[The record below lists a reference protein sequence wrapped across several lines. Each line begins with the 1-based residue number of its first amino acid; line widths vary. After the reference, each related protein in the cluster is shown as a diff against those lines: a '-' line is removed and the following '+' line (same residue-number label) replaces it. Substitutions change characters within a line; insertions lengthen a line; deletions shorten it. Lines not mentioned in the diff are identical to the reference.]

1 MNAVGQPISRIDGRL
16 KVTGSARYTAD
27 IPLEA
32 IVHAAIVYST
42 IANGRIV
49 SIDTAAAENAPGVLA
64 VLTHKNMPRMNQ
76 QSWSHLRP
84 QGQTYLPLQDDQIH
98 YAGQPVA
105 LVVAATLDQATY
117 AGTLIKVAY
126 EAHPPVVF
134 DLRTASEDAVEP
146 SQRMW
151 PLSSSVGDADKAIAG
166 AAVKIEQTYTMSDR
180 HHNPMEPHVTLAVW
194 DGDDSLTLYDS
205 TQMVVGTKK
214 LVSLVLGI
222 PEEKI
227 NVVCEFL
234 GGGFGG
240 KSWSWPHTLLAAL
253 AAKVVNRPVR
263 LQLSRAQMY
272 SMVGHQAGTV
282 QTIAL
287 GANSDGNLSGI
298 RHDSINPT
306 SVFDDYVEYA
316 AMASRHLWRAS
327 GGIATSHRV
336 VHVNRNSPVVLRA
349 PMEAQ
354 GHFALECAM
363 DELAYATGIDPVEL
377 RLRNDTDTDPYSGR
391 PFSTRAL
398 RECLTKG
405 AARFGWDRRT
415 PEPRSMRDGRY
426 LIGQGM
432 AAAIYTHWRWPGK
445 ARVTINGDG
454 SALVEAAAHD
464 IGTGTYT
471 VMAQVAADVLGL
483 APDKVTVRLGDTR
496 LPESHPA
503 IGSATVSNATA
514 AVMLAARAA
523 REKAIALT
531 LTDRDAPFAGAAPD
545 DVIVADG
552 RLALAK
558 TNLNVTY
565 AELLARNGL
574 SSLVGEGDYAP
585 VEEVNGPKAIF
596 SFSAVFAEVRVDA
609 DLGLVRLN
617 RFVGAYDAG
626 RIINPK
632 TARSQAIGGI
642 IWGVGQALLEQSETD
657 PASGQFINRN
667 YSGYLVPTNADIP
680 ELDVL
685 FVGGFDEEASPLGH
699 QGPWRVDGGIGSAG
713 DCQRSVSRDRQAHT
727 RPADHNRKAVL
738 TRNCDGR
745 FNSYRRHCNAV
756 SPVLRRRSTACTIK
770 KRS

>member
-1 MNAVGQPISRIDGRL
+1 MNAVGQPISRVDGRL
-16 KVTGSARYTAD
+16 KVAGGARYTAD
-27 IPLEA
+27 IPLGGVA
-32 IVHAAIVYST
+32 HAAIAYST
-42 IANGRIV
+42 IANGRTV
-49 SIDTAAAENAPGVLA
+49 SIDTAAAEKAPGVLV
-64 VLTHKNMPRMNQ
+64 VLTHKSMPRMNPLP
-76 QSWSHLRP
+76 WSHLRP

-98 YAGQPVA
+98 YAGQPIA

-117 AGTLIKVAY
+117 AGTLIKAAY
-126 EAHPPVVF
+126 ETHSPAVF
-134 DLRTASEDAVEP
+134 DPRTAKEDAVEP
-146 SQRMW
+146 PQRMW
-151 PLSSSVGDADKAIAG
+151 PLSSLVGDADKAIRD
-166 AAVKIEQTYTMSDR
+166 AAVKIERTYTMPDR
-180 HHNPMEPHVTLAVW
+180 HHNPMEPHATLAVW
-194 DGDDSLTLYDS
+194 EDPGTLTLYDS
-205 TQMVVGTKK
+205 TQMVVGTRK
-214 LVSLVLGI
+214 LTSLVLGV

-263 LQLSRAQMY
+263 LQLTRAQMY
-272 SMVGHQAGTV
+272 SMVGHQAATV

-287 GANSDGNLSGI
+287 GADRDGRLSGI
-298 RHDSINPT
+298 RHDSVNPT

-316 AMASRHLWRAS
+316 ALASRHLWRAG
-327 GGIATSHRV
+327 GGISTSHRV

-354 GHFALECAM
+354 GHFALESAM
-363 DELAYATGIDPVEL
+363 DELAYATGVDPVEL

-405 AARFGWDRRT
+405 AARFGWDKRK
-415 PEPRSMRDGRY
+415 PEPRSMRDGRD
-426 LIGQGM
+426 LIGQGV
-432 AAAIYTHWRWPGK
+432 AAAIFTHWRWPGK
-445 ARVTINGDG
+445 ARVTLNGDG

-471 VMAQVAADVLGL
+471 VMTQVAADALGL
-483 APDKVTVRLGDTR
+483 APDRVTVRLGDTR

-503 IGSATVSNATA
+503 IGSSTAANATA
-514 AVMLAARAA
+514 AVLLAARAA
-523 REKAIALT
+523 REKAVELALT
-531 LTDRDAPFAGAAPD
+531 GRDARFAGAAPE
-545 DVIVADG
+545 DVVVADG
-552 RLALAK
+552 RLTLAK
-558 TNLNVTY
+558 TNLNITY
-565 AELLARNGL
+565 AQLLACNGL
-574 SSLVGEGDYAP
+574 SSLAGDGDYAP
-585 VEEVNGPKAIF
+585 VEEVSGPKAIF
-596 SFSAVFAEVRVDA
+596 SFSAVFAEVRVDP

-657 PASGQFINRN
+657 PSSGQFINRN

-685 FVGGFDEEASPLGH
+685 FVGGFDEEASPLGAK
-699 QGPWRVDGGIGSAG
+699 GLGELTAV
-713 DCQRSVSRDRQAHT
+713 SVA
-727 RPADHNRKAVL
+727 PAI
-738 TRNCDGR
+738 T
-745 FNSYRRHCNAV
+745 NAV
-756 SPVLRRRSTACTIK
+756 YHAAGKRIRDLPVTVEKLL
-770 KRS
+770 

>member
-1 MNAVGQPISRIDGRL
+1 MNAVGQPVSRIDGRL

-27 IPLEA
+27 IPLESL
-32 IVHAAIVYST
+32 VHGAIVYST

-49 SIDTAAAENAPGVLA
+49 SIDAAAAQSAPGVLA
-64 VLTHKNMPRMNQ
+64 VLTHKNMPPMNQ

-84 QGQTYLPLQDDQIH
+84 QGQTYLPLQDDRVH

-117 AGTLIKVAY
+117 AGTLIKVMY

-134 DLRTASEDAVEP
+134 DLRTAKEDAVEP
-146 SQRMW
+146 PQRMW
-151 PLSSSVGDADKAIAG
+151 PLSSSVGDVDKAIAG

-180 HHNPMEPHVTLAVW
+180 HHNPMEPHATLAVW
-194 DGDDSLTLYDS
+194 DGDGSLTLYDS

-363 DELAYATGIDPVEL
+363 DELAYATGVDPVEL

-405 AARFGWDRRT
+405 AARFGWDRRS

-445 ARVTINGDG
+445 ARVTINRGG
-454 SALVEAAAHD
+454 SVLVEAAAHD

-531 LTDRDAPFAGAAPD
+531 LTGRAAPFAGAAPA

-552 RLALAK
+552 RLALVK
-558 TNLNVTY
+558 TNSNVTY

-585 VEEVNGPKAIF
+585 VEEANGPKAIF

-609 DLGLVRLN
+609 ELGLVRLN

-685 FVGGFDEEASPLGH
+685 FVGGFDEEASPLGTK
-699 QGPWRVDGGIGSAG
+699 GLGELTAV
-713 DCQRSVSRDRQAHT
+713 SVA
-727 RPADHNRKAVL
+727 PAIA
-738 TRNCDGR
+738 
-745 FNSYRRHCNAV
+745 NAV
-756 SPVLRRRSTACTIK
+756 YHATGKRIRDLPVTVEKLL
-770 KRS
+770 

>member
-1 MNAVGQPISRIDGRL
+1 MNAVGQPISRVDGRL
-16 KVTGSARYTAD
+16 KVTGGARYTAD
-27 IPLEA
+27 IRVED

-42 IANGRIV
+42 IANGRTV

-64 VLTHKNMPRMNQ
+64 VLTHKNMPRMKALP
-76 QSWSHLRP
+76 WSHLRP

-105 LVVAATLDQATY
+105 LVVAATLDLATF
-117 AGTLIKVAY
+117 AGTLIKVEY
-126 EAHPPVVF
+126 EARTPVVF
-134 DLRTASEDAVEP
+134 DPRTAKEDAVEP
-146 SQRMW
+146 PQRMW
-151 PLSSSVGDADKAIAG
+151 PLSSSVGDANKAIAG
-166 AAVKIEQTYTMSDR
+166 AAVKIEQTYTMPDR
-180 HHNPMEPHVTLAVW
+180 HHNPMEPHASLAVW
-194 DGDDSLTLYDS
+194 DDNGTLTLYDS
-205 TQMVVGTKK
+205 TQMVVGTRK
-214 LVSLVLGI
+214 LVSLVLGVA
-222 PEEKI
+222 EEKI

-263 LQLSRAQMY
+263 LPLSRAQMY
-272 SMVGHQAGTV
+272 SMVGHQAATV

-287 GANSDGNLSGI
+287 GADRDGTLTGI
-298 RHDSINPT
+298 RHDSVNPT

-316 AMASRHLWRAS
+316 AMASRHLWRAN
-327 GGIATSHRV
+327 GGIATSHKL

-363 DELAYATGIDPVEL
+363 DELAYATGVDPVEL
-377 RLRNDTDTDPYSGR
+377 RLRNDADTDPYSGR

-405 AARFGWDRRT
+405 AARFGWDKRT
-415 PEPRSMRDGRY
+415 PEPRSMRDGRF
-426 LIGQGM
+426 LLGQGV

-445 ARVTINGDG
+445 ARVTLNRDG

-471 VMAQVAADVLGL
+471 IMTQVAADALGL
-483 APDKVTVRLGDTR
+483 TPNKLAVRLGDTR

-503 IGSATVSNATA
+503 IGSATTANATA
-514 AVMLAARAA
+514 AVMLAAQAA
-523 REKAIALT
+523 REKAVELALT
-531 LTDRDAPFAGAAPD
+531 GRDAPFAGAAAK
-545 DVIVADG
+545 DVTVAEG
-552 RLALAK
+552 RLALKK
-558 TNLNVTY
+558 TNLNITY

-574 SSLVGEGDYAP
+574 ASLVGDGDYNP
-585 VEEVNGPKAIF
+585 IEEVSGPKAIF
-596 SFSAVFAEVRVDA
+596 SFSAVFAEVRIDP

-617 RFVGAYDAG
+617 RVVGAYDAG

-642 IWGVGQALLEQSETD
+642 IWGTGQALLEQSETD

-680 ELDVL
+680 ELDAL
-685 FVGGFDEEASPLGH
+685 FVDGFDEEASPLGAK
-699 QGPWRVDGGIGSAG
+699 GLGELSAV
-713 DCQRSVSRDRQAHT
+713 SVA
-727 RPADHNRKAVL
+727 PAI
-738 TRNCDGR
+738 T
-745 FNSYRRHCNAV
+745 NAV
-756 SPVLRRRSTACTIK
+756 YHATGTRVRDLPITIEK
-770 KRS
+770 LL

>member
-1 MNAVGQPISRIDGRL
+1 MSTVGQPLSRLDGRL
-16 KVTGSARYTAD
+16 KVTGGARYTAD
-27 IPLEA
+27 VPANA

-42 IANGRIV
+42 IANGRVV
-49 SIDTAAAENAPGVLA
+49 SIDTTTAENAPGVLV
-64 VLTHKNMPRMNQ
+64 VLTHRNMPRMQ
-76 QSWSHLRP
+76 ALPWSHLRP
-84 QGQTYLPLQDDQIH
+84 QGQTYLPLQDDQVH

-105 LVVAATLDQATY
+105 LVVATTLDQATY
-117 AGTLIKVAY
+117 AGTLIKVVY
-126 EAHPPVVF
+126 ETNIPVMF
-134 DLRTASEDAVEP
+134 DLRTAKKDAVEP

-151 PLSSSVGDADKAIAG
+151 PLSSSIGDADKAIAD
-166 AAVKIEQTYTMSDR
+166 AAVKIKQTYTMPDR
-180 HHNPMEPHVTLAVW
+180 HHNQMEPHVTLAVW
-194 DGDDSLTLYDS
+194 DDDGKLTLYDS
-205 TQMVVGTKK
+205 TQMVVGTMK
-214 LVSLVLGI
+214 LASAVLGV

-240 KSWSWPHTLLAAL
+240 KSWSWPHTLLVAL

-272 SMVGHQAGTV
+272 SMVGHQAATV

-287 GANSDGNLSGI
+287 GADHDGKLTGI
-298 RHDSINPT
+298 RHDSVNPT
-306 SVFDDYVEYA
+306 SIFDDYVEYA

-327 GGIATSHRV
+327 GGISTSHKV
-336 VHVNRNSPVVLRA
+336 VRVNRNSPVVLRA

-377 RLRNDTDTDPYSGR
+377 RLRNDTDSDPYSGR
-391 PFSTRAL
+391 PFSTRDL

-415 PEPRSMRDGRY
+415 PEPRSMCDGRF
-426 LIGQGM
+426 LIGQGV

-445 ARVTINGDG
+445 ARVTLNADG
-454 SALVEAAAHD
+454 STLVEAAAHD

-471 VMAQVAADVLGL
+471 IMAQVAADVLGL
-483 APDKVTVRLGDTR
+483 APDRVTVRLGDTR

-503 IGSATVSNATA
+503 IGSATAANATA
-514 AVMLAARAA
+514 AVMLAAQAA
-523 REKAIALT
+523 RAKAIELALT
-531 LTDRDAPFAGAAPD
+531 GRDAPFAGAAAKD
-545 DVIVADG
+545 LIVAEG
-552 RLALAK
+552 GLALARR
-558 TNLNVTY
+558 NLNITY
-565 AELLARNGL
+565 AELLTRNGL
-574 SSLVGEGDYAP
+574 SSLVGDGDYDP

-596 SFSAVFAEVRVDA
+596 SFSAVFAEVRVDP

-617 RFVGAYDAG
+617 RFLGVYDAG

-642 IWGVGQALLEQSETD
+642 IWGTGQALLEQSETD

-685 FVGGFDEEASPLGH
+685 FVGDFDEEASPLGAK
-699 QGPWRVDGGIGSAG
+699 GLGELTAV
-713 DCQRSVSRDRQAHT
+713 SVA
-727 RPADHNRKAVL
+727 PAI
-738 TRNCDGR
+738 T
-745 FNSYRRHCNAV
+745 NAV
-756 SPVLRRRSTACTIK
+756 YHATGKRVRDLPITIEKVL
-770 KRS
+770 

>member
-1 MNAVGQPISRIDGRL
+1 MSTVGQPLARADGRL
-16 KVTGSARYTAD
+16 KVTGGARYTAD
-27 IPLEA
+27 IPGSA
-32 IVHAAIVYST
+32 FVHAAIVYST
-42 IANGRIV
+42 IANGRVV
-49 SIDTAAAENAPGVLA
+49 SIDTTAAENAPGVLV
-64 VLTHKNMPRMNQ
+64 VLTHKNMPRVKALP
-76 QSWSHLRP
+76 WSHLRP
-84 QGQTYLPLQDDQIH
+84 QGQTYLPLQDDRVH

-105 LVVAATLDQATY
+105 LIVGATLDRATY

-126 EAHPPVVF
+126 ETNVPAIF
-134 DLRTASEDAVEP
+134 DLRTAKEDAVEP

-151 PLSSSVGDADKAIAG
+151 PLSSSIGDADKAITG
-166 AAVKIEQTYTMSDR
+166 AAVKIEHTYTMPDR

-194 DGDDSLTLYDS
+194 DDDGTLTLYDS

-214 LVSLVLGI
+214 LASQVLGV

-263 LQLSRAQMY
+263 LQLTRAQMY
-272 SMVGHQAGTV
+272 SMVGHQAATV
-282 QTIAL
+282 QTTAL
-287 GANSDGNLSGI
+287 GAGHDGKLTGI
-298 RHDSINPT
+298 RHHSVNPT
-306 SVFDDYVEYA
+306 SIFDDYVEYA
-316 AMASRHLWRAS
+316 AMASRHLWHAS
-327 GGIATSHRV
+327 GGISTSHKV
-336 VHVNRNSPVVLRA
+336 VRVNRNSPVVLRA

-354 GHFALECAM
+354 GHFAVECAM
-363 DELAYATGIDPVEL
+363 DELAYVTGVDPVEL

-398 RECLTKG
+398 HKCLTQG
-405 AARFGWDRRT
+405 AARFGWDNRT
-415 PEPRSMRDGRY
+415 PEPRSMRAGRY

-445 ARVTINGDG
+445 ARVTLNADG

-471 VMAQVAADVLGL
+471 IMAQVAADVLGL

-503 IGSATVSNATA
+503 IGSSTTANATA
-514 AVMLAARAA
+514 AVMLAAQVARA
-523 REKAIALT
+523 KAIELALAG
-531 LTDRDAPFAGAAPD
+531 RDAPFAAAVAK
-545 DVIVADG
+545 DVIIAESG
-552 RLALAK
+552 FALAK
-558 TNLNVTY
+558 RNLIITY

-574 SSLVGEGDYAP
+574 SSLVGHGDYDP

-596 SFSAVFAEVRVDA
+596 SFSAVFAEVRVDP
-609 DLGLVRLN
+609 DLGVVRLN

-642 IWGVGQALLEQSETD
+642 IWGTGQALLEQSETD
-657 PASGQFINRN
+657 PVSGQFINRN

-685 FVGGFDEEASPLGH
+685 FVGDFDEEASPLGAK
-699 QGPWRVDGGIGSAG
+699 GLGELTAV
-713 DCQRSVSRDRQAHT
+713 SVA
-727 RPADHNRKAVL
+727 PAIA
-738 TRNCDGR
+738 
-745 FNSYRRHCNAV
+745 NAV
-756 SPVLRRRSTACTIK
+756 YHATGKRVRDLPITIEKVL
-770 KRS
+770 

>member
-1 MNAVGQPISRIDGRL
+1 MNAVGQPISRVDGRL
-16 KVTGSARYTAD
+16 KVAGGARYTAD
-27 IPLEA
+27 IPLA
-32 IVHAAIVYST
+32 AAAHASIVYST
-42 IANGRIV
+42 IANGRTV
-49 SIDTAAAENAPGVLA
+49 AIDTAAAEKAPGVLV
-64 VLTHKNMPRMNQ
+64 VLTHENMPRMNLVP
-76 QSWSHLRP
+76 WSHLRP
-84 QGQTYLPLQDDQIH
+84 QGQTYLPLQDDRIH
-98 YAGQPVA
+98 YAGQPMA

-117 AGTLIKVAY
+117 AGTLIKASY
-126 EAHPPVVF
+126 ETHSPTVF
-134 DLRTASEDAVEP
+134 DLRTAKEDAIEP
-146 SQRMW
+146 PQRMW
-151 PLSSSVGDADKAIAG
+151 PLSSSVGNADKAIAD
-166 AAVKIEQTYTMSDR
+166 AAVTIKQIYTMPDR
-180 HHNPMEPHVTLAVW
+180 HHNPMEPHATLAVW
-194 DGDDSLTLYDS
+194 DDAGTLTLYDS
-205 TQMVVGTKK
+205 TQMVVGTRK
-214 LVSLVLGI
+214 LASVVLGI

-227 NVVCEFL
+227 NVVCEYL

-263 LQLSRAQMY
+263 LQLTRAQMY
-272 SMVGHQAGTV
+272 SMVGHQAATV

-287 GANSDGNLSGI
+287 GADRDGRLSGI
-298 RHDSINPT
+298 RHDSVNPT
-306 SVFDDYVEYA
+306 SVFDAYVEYA
-316 AMASRHLWRAS
+316 ALASRHLWRAS
-327 GGIATSHRV
+327 GGIATSHKV

-363 DELAYATGIDPVEL
+363 DELAYATGVDPVEL

-426 LIGQGM
+426 LIGQGV
-432 AAAIYTHWRWPGK
+432 AAAIFTHWRWPGK
-445 ARVTINGDG
+445 ARVTLNGDG

-471 VMAQVAADVLGL
+471 VMTQVAADALGM

-503 IGSATVSNATA
+503 IGSSTAANATA
-514 AVMLAARAA
+514 AVLLAARAA
-523 REKAIALT
+523 HEKAVELALAG
-531 LTDRDAPFAGAAPD
+531 RDAPFAGAVPE

-552 RLALAK
+552 RLRRTK
-558 TNLNVTY
+558 TNMNITY

-574 SSLVGEGDYAP
+574 SSLAGDGGYDP

-596 SFSAVFAEVRVDA
+596 SFSAVFAEVRVDP

-657 PASGQFINRN
+657 PASGQFTNRN
-667 YSGYLVPTNADIP
+667 YSGYLVPSNADIP

-685 FVGGFDEEASPLGH
+685 FVGDFDEEASPLGAK
-699 QGPWRVDGGIGSAG
+699 GLGELTAV
-713 DCQRSVSRDRQAHT
+713 SVA
-727 RPADHNRKAVL
+727 PAIA
-738 TRNCDGR
+738 
-745 FNSYRRHCNAV
+745 NAV
-756 SPVLRRRSTACTIK
+756 YHATGKRIRDLPVTLEK
-770 KRS
+770 LL

>member
-32 IVHAAIVYST
+32 IVHAAIAYSV

-84 QGQTYLPLQDDQIH
+84 QGQTYLPLQDDRIY

-126 EAHPPVVF
+126 ETHPPVVF
-134 DLRTASEDAVEP
+134 DLRTAMEDAVEP
-146 SQRMW
+146 PQRMW
-151 PLSSSVGDADKAIAG
+151 PLSSSVGDAGKAIAG
-166 AAVKIEQTYTMSDR
+166 AAVKIEQTYTMPDR

-194 DGDDSLTLYDS
+194 DGDGSLTLYDS
-205 TQMVVGTKK
+205 TQMVVGTRK

-336 VHVNRNSPVVLRA
+336 VHVNRNTPVVLRA

-363 DELAYATGIDPVEL
+363 DELAYATGVDPVEL

-398 RECLTKG
+398 CECLTKG

-426 LIGQGM
+426 LIGQGV

-445 ARVTINGDG
+445 ARVTINGGG

-552 RLALAK
+552 RLVLAK

-609 DLGLVRLN
+609 ELGLVRLN

-685 FVGGFDEEASPLGH
+685 FVGGFDEEASPLGTK
-699 QGPWRVDGGIGSAG
+699 GLGELTAV
-713 DCQRSVSRDRQAHT
+713 SVA
-727 RPADHNRKAVL
+727 PAIA
-738 TRNCDGR
+738 
-745 FNSYRRHCNAV
+745 NAV
-756 SPVLRRRSTACTIK
+756 YHATGKRIRDLPVTVEKLL
-770 KRS
+770 

>member
-1 MNAVGQPISRIDGRL
+1 VNAVGQPISRVDGRL
-16 KVTGSARYTAD
+16 KVAGGARYTAD
-27 IPLEA
+27 IPLA
-32 IVHAAIVYST
+32 GAAHASIVYST
-42 IANGRIV
+42 IANGRTV
-49 SIDTAAAENAPGVLA
+49 AIDTAAAEKAPGVLV
-64 VLTHKNMPRMNQ
+64 VLTHENMPRMNPVP
-76 QSWSHLRP
+76 WSHLRP
-84 QGQTYLPLQDDQIH
+84 QGQTYLPLQDDRIH
-98 YAGQPVA
+98 YAGQPMA

-117 AGTLIKVAY
+117 AGTLIKASY
-126 EAHPPVVF
+126 ETHSPTVF
-134 DLRTASEDAVEP
+134 DLRTAKEDAIEP
-146 SQRMW
+146 PQRMW
-151 PLSSSVGDADKAIAG
+151 PLSSLVGDADKAITD
-166 AAVKIEQTYTMSDR
+166 AAVKIERTYTMPDR
-180 HHNPMEPHVTLAVW
+180 HHNQMEPHATLAVW
-194 DGDDSLTLYDS
+194 DDDGTLTLYDS
-205 TQMVVGTKK
+205 TQMVVGTRR
-214 LVSLVLGI
+214 LASLVLGV

-263 LQLSRAQMY
+263 LQLTRAQMY
-272 SMVGHQAGTV
+272 SMVGHQAATV

-287 GANSDGNLSGI
+287 GADRDGRLSGI
-298 RHDSINPT
+298 RHDSVNPT

-316 AMASRHLWRAS
+316 ALASRHLWRAS
-327 GGIATSHRV
+327 GGIATSHKV

-363 DELAYATGIDPVEL
+363 DELAYATGVDPVEL

-426 LIGQGM
+426 LIGQGV
-432 AAAIYTHWRWPGK
+432 AAAIFTHWRWPGK
-445 ARVTINGDG
+445 ARVTLNGDG

-471 VMAQVAADVLGL
+471 VMTQVAADALGM

-503 IGSATVSNATA
+503 IGSSTAANATA
-514 AVMLAARAA
+514 AVLLAAGAA
-523 REKAIALT
+523 REKAVELALT
-531 LTDRDAPFAGAAPD
+531 GRDAPFAGAVPE
-545 DVIVADG
+545 DVMVADG
-552 RLALAK
+552 RLTLAK
-558 TNLNVTY
+558 TNMNITY
-565 AELLARNGL
+565 AELLARNDL
-574 SSLVGEGDYAP
+574 SSLAGEGSYDP

-596 SFSAVFAEVRVDA
+596 SFSAVFAEVRVDP

-657 PASGQFINRN
+657 PASGQFTNRN
-667 YSGYLVPTNADIP
+667 YSGYLVPSNADIP

-685 FVGGFDEEASPLGH
+685 FVGDFDEEASPLGAK
-699 QGPWRVDGGIGSAG
+699 GLGELTAV
-713 DCQRSVSRDRQAHT
+713 SVA
-727 RPADHNRKAVL
+727 PAIA
-738 TRNCDGR
+738 
-745 FNSYRRHCNAV
+745 NAV
-756 SPVLRRRSTACTIK
+756 YHATGKRIRDLPVALEK
-770 KRS
+770 LL